1 LNRFEEKPMAEADY
15 KQIRARLEK
24 DRKQLNARLDAMRA
38 DRLSEDRRDGSH
50 LGKIEEEAAE
60 SADLENLLA
69 QEDRLMDELS
79 DIETAIGKFATG
91 TYGLC
96 EKCGREIVSARLE
109 AIPTARLCIKDAQ
122 KQRVYNPAGA
132 RRVVAA
138 PVSMAEDSPA
148 FN

>member
-1 LNRFEEKPMAEADY
+1 MAEADY

-24 DRKQLNARLDAMRA
+24 DRKQLNARLEAMRA
-38 DRLSEDRRDGSH
+38 DRLSEESDGSH

-60 SADLENLLA
+60 SADFDNLLA

-96 EKCGREIVSARLE
+96 EKCGREIAAARLE
-109 AIPTARLCIKDAQ
+109 AIPTAKFCIKDAR
-122 KQRVYNPAGA
+122 KRGVYNPL
-132 RRVVAA
+132 AA
-138 PVSMAEDSPA
+138 KMLASATAFMPVNSAV
-148 FN
+148 